1 VSRANGPTQEA
12 TAVTTVNTASA
23 PPSPAAEPTGPT
35 RPRDKKMVNI
45 RLSEALWN
53 RAKASAGERG
63 MTLERWVTD
72 ALEAHI
78 CGSAKVAGGPVAGV
92 TSAPVG
98 DDGLAWRVAALEA
111 AVDYLAQATGV
122 GFPIDAPVDG
132 AAPGTTPAVAPHTPH
147 DATER
152 D

>member
-1 VSRANGPTQEA
+1 MHEA

-23 PPSPAAEPTGPT
+23 PPSPAANPAGPT

-78 CGSAKVAGGPVAGV
+78 CGSAQGAGG
-92 TSAPVG
+92 APPAPAG

-122 GFPIDAPVDG
+122 GFPIDAPVDAPVDG
-132 AAPGTTPAVAPHTPH
+132 AAPGTPPAGAPHTPR